1 MTKENGC
8 NSAERMMEFGLTD
21 KGHANQGILQ
31 V

>member
-8 NSAERMMEFGLTD
+8 NNAERMMELALTD
-21 KGHANQGILQ
+21 KGHTNQGILQ